1 MNQPTKP
8 FKLHT
13 SVLSPDAPVTP
24 AEASP
29 FAAEASPSAA
39 EASPFGVGDLPAEV
53 AGQPATYLW
62 KDMIHTGAYVHPKRK
77 FSLAVDRDRLGRW
90 ADAGQ
95 KMLAAGVA
103 IPINCDHSDAARDV
117 VGYVK
122 GFKLDDDRLL
132 GLCQFIG
139 DDAALTAA
147 RNLVSVGI
155 DPDFTDGQARQWG
168 EAIVHLALTPVPVVP
183 DQDQFVEAT
192 AEGEAS
198 AAEGEASA
206 NDEESPEL
214 VLVAES
220 SDQNAEGKASATEGE
235 ASAGDQSE
243 LVLPCTADQLQTL
256 RSLIGDDFDAESGV
270 ARIIQWLQ
278 SPNQND
284 STEDRSEELQAELSS
299 AREQI
304 LQLSARLPPVMPQE
318 VQAALVESAT
328 AKFDAAVLRGSLS
341 PAARDRLVATLV
353 QSSEGRANVIALSRT
368 ANAGGDRSLALA
380 VGEILLDNSPIELGE
395 RTGLQA
401 MARHV
406 PGEDSSPIEQL
417 RQYMTKIASVSG

>member
-8 FKLHT
+8 FKLHA
-13 SVLSPDAPVTP
+13 SAQSPDAPVTP
-24 AEASP
+24 A
-29 FAAEASPSAA
+29 
-39 EASPFGVGDLPAEV
+39 GDLPAEV
-53 AGQPATYLW
+53 AGQPASYFW
-62 KDMIHTGAYVHPKRK
+62 KDMIHTGSYVHPTRK
-77 FSLAVDRDRLGRW
+77 FSLAVDRSRLSRW
-90 ADAGQ
+90 AEAGQ

-122 GFKLDDDRLL
+122 EFKLDDDRLL

-192 AEGEAS
+192 
-198 AAEGEASA
+198 
-206 NDEESPEL
+206 DDDESPNL
-214 VLVAES
+214 VLVPES
-220 SDQNAEGKASATEGE
+220 S
-235 ASAGDQSE
+235 GDGG
-243 LVLPCTADQLQTL
+243 LNLPCTAEQLQTL
-256 RSLIGDDFDAESGV
+256 RSLIGDDFDADNGV
-270 ARIIQWLQ
+270 AQILQWIQ
-278 SPNQND
+278 SPDQD
-284 STEDRSEELQAELSS
+284 DPTVDLQVELAS

-304 LQLSARLPPVMPQE
+304 LQLAARVPPLLQQE
-318 VQAALVESAT
+318 AQAALVESAT
-328 AKFDAAVLRGSLS
+328 AKFDAAVSRGSLS
-341 PAARDRLVATLV
+341 PAARDKLVATLV
-353 QSSEGRANVIALSRT
+353 ENSEGRANVIALSRAAST
-368 ANAGGDRSLALA
+368 CGDRSLALA
-380 VGEILLDNSPIELGE
+380 VGDILLDNVPIGVGE
-395 RTGLQA
+395 STGLQA
-401 MARHV
+401 MARHI

>member
-1 MNQPTKP
+1 MNQPTTP
-8 FKLHT
+8 FKLHA
-13 SVLSPDAPVTP
+13 SVLSPDAPVKP
-24 AEASP
+24 A
-29 FAAEASPSAA
+29 
-39 EASPFGVGDLPAEV
+39 GDLPAEV
-53 AGQPATYLW
+53 AGQPATYFW
-62 KDMIHTGAYVHPKRK
+62 KDMIHTGTYVHPTRK

-90 ADAGQ
+90 AEAGQ
-95 KMLAAGVA
+95 QMLAAGVA

-122 GFKLDDDRLL
+122 EFKLEDDRLL

-139 DDAALTAA
+139 DEAALTAA
-147 RNLVSVGI
+147 RNLVSIGI

-192 AEGEAS
+192 S
-198 AAEGEASA
+198 
-206 NDEESPEL
+206 DEESPEL

-220 SDQNAEGKASATEGE
+220 SDQNDPRSESAL
-235 ASAGDQSE
+235 S
-243 LVLPCTADQLQTL
+243 CTAEQLQTL

-284 STEDRSEELQAELSS
+284 PASDSSEDLQMELAA
-299 AREQI
+299 AREQV
-304 LQLSARLPPVMPQE
+304 LQLSARLPPVMPHE
-318 VQAALVESAT
+318 AQAALIESAT
-328 AKFDAAVLRGSLS
+328 AKFDAAVSRGSLS
-341 PAARDRLVATLV
+341 PAVRDRLVATLV
-353 QSSEGRANVIALSRT
+353 ESSEGQANVIALSRA
-368 ANAGGDRSLALA
+368 ANTSGDRSLALA
-380 VGEILLDNSPIELGE
+380 VGEILLDNDPIALGE
-395 RTGLQA
+395 STSLQA
-401 MARHV
+401 MARHI